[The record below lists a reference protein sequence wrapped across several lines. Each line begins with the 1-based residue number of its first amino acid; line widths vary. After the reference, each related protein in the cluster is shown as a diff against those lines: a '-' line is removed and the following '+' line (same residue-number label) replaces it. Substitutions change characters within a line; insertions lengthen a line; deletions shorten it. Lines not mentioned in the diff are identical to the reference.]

1 MDSRFLE
8 VDDDDDL
15 IWAGR
20 GLKPFQV
27 LWGMTPAVGFFFFI
41 ISCLGAAFPVGSF
54 APSLPSSLA
63 KQLFV
68 RSLA

>member
-27 LWGMTPAVGFFFFI
+27 LLVLLSVFLFF
-41 ISCLGAAFPVGSF
+41 ISCLVAALPGGSF

-63 KQLFV
+63 EQLFV